1 MRPAIASGI
10 VNGPG
15 THCSAIGPLQLAIH
29 MVQTAMLESKSLTGT
44 RPTKLKGIHNFKCN
58 FLCLSCPIAT
68 FGLRHGGFVR
78 RERLAAKGLLAMSFF
93 SLLFLVTVPEVVP
106 NVNSAQI
113 PSLF

>member
-15 THCSAIGPLQLAIH
+15 THWSAIGPLQLAIH
-29 MVQTAMLESKSLTGT
+29 MVQNMLETKSLTGT

-58 FLCLSCPIAT
+58 FLCLSSPIAT
-68 FGLRHGGFVR
+68 FCLRHGGFVQ

-93 SLLFLVTVPEVVP
+93 SLLFLVTVPEVVA

>member
-44 RPTKLKGIHNFKCN
+44 RPTKLKGIHNFKW
-58 FLCLSCPIAT
+58 
-68 FGLRHGGFVR
+68 
-78 RERLAAKGLLAMSFF
+78 
-93 SLLFLVTVPEVVP
+93 
-106 NVNSAQI
+106 
-113 PSLF
+113 